1 MKSIRRLLFPFLGIL
16 LLVTSCVPKDDS
28 SDKIAEEQRLLK
40 QYLDNNNITAD
51 PTDDGLYFIS
61 MSDTIADTVQPV
73 MGDFVLINYTTRLI
87 DGQVVGTSDIATA
100 KAKSIYSPNFL
111 YGPFKFKLGTEI
123 SGINEGIS
131 MMHVGEKAKLIIPS
145 DLAYGSYSVGS
156 IPAYSTLIFEVE
168 LLKVIKDPVA
178 YENEQIKKYIA
189 DKDLQPDTT
198 ASGLIYVRT
207 QEGEGSSPA
216 NGDYVKIKYVGKL
229 LDGRVFDSTSTTT
242 FNFTVG
248 FNQVIKGM
256 DESVKLL
263 KPGGKGTFIIP
274 YDLGYG
280 VSGQGQI
287 PPYSTLVF
295 DVELYSVGSK

>member
-1 MKSIRRLLFPFLGIL
+1 MKSITRLLFPVLGIL
-16 LLVTSCVPKDDS
+16 LLVTSCLPKDDS

-40 QYLDNNNITAD
+40 QYLENNNITVD

-61 MSDTIADTVQPV
+61 QSDSVADTVQPV

-87 DGQVVGTSDIATA
+87 DGQVVGTSEIETA
-100 KAKSIYSPNFL
+100 KAKNVYNPSVL

-123 SGINEGIS
+123 TGVNEGIS
-131 MMHVGEKAKLIIPS
+131 MMHEGEKARLIIPS
-145 DLAYGSYSVGS
+145 DLAYGSFSVGK
-156 IPAYSTLIFEVE
+156 IPSYSTLIFDVD

-178 YENEQIKKYIA
+178 YENEQLKKYVA
-189 DKDLQPDTT
+189 DNNLQPDTT
-198 ASGLIYVRT
+198 ASGLLFVRT
-207 QEGEGSSPA
+207 KDGEGSYPA

-256 DESVKLL
+256 DEAVKLL
-263 KPGGKGTFIIP
+263 KPGGKATFIMPWDIA
-274 YDLGYG
+274 YG
-280 VSGQGQI
+280 TSGQGQI
-287 PPYSTLVF
+287 PPYTTLVF
-295 DVELYSVGSK
+295 DLELYSVGSK